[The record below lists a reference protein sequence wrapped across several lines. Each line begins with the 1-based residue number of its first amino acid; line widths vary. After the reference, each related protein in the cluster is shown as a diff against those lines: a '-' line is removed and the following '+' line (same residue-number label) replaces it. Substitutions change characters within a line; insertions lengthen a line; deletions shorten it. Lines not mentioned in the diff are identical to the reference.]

1 MAFSLNAVASVRMNQ
16 RKTKTAVS
24 AVLTVKPS
32 RLVIFSNQ
40 TLDIYLGLFFI
51 KLPKIIDIDF
61 VFDIMLLINNTE
73 GYIMKKV
80 NIEVLV
86 PENMNWM
93 AINGDGRVNLFE
105 EKPYIIDMEIYP
117 YWLTDGA
124 TMHIADVPKPKN
136 YKETL
141 VRI

>member
-1 MAFSLNAVASVRMNQ
+1 MSQ
-16 RKTKTAVS
+16 RKIKTAVS
-24 AVLTVKPS
+24 VVLTVKSS
-32 RLVIFSNQ
+32 RLVIFRNHPQ
-40 TLDIYLGLFFI
+40 IFILGYFFI
-51 KLPKIIDIDF
+51 KLSKIVDIYF
-61 VFDIMLLINNTE
+61 VFDIILLTNNTE
-73 GYIMKKV
+73 DYTMKKV

>member
-1 MAFSLNAVASVRMNQ
+1 MH
-16 RKTKTAVS
+16 
-24 AVLTVKPS
+24 LT
-32 RLVIFSNQ
+32 
-40 TLDIYLGLFFI
+40 
-51 KLPKIIDIDF
+51 
-61 VFDIMLLINNTE
+61 NNTE
-73 GYIMKKV
+73 DYSMKKV

-105 EKPYIIDMEIYP
+105 KKPYIIDMEIYP

-136 YKETL
+136 YKKTL